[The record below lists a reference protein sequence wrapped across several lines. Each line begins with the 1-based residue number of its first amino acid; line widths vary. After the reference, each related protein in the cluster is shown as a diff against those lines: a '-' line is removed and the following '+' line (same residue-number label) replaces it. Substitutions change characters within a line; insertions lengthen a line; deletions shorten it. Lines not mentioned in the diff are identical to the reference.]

1 MKYRL
6 ANLAD
11 CPLLAELNHQLIRDE
26 GHPNPM
32 TILELE
38 ERMRGWLTTA
48 YQAVVFETDAE
59 VVAYA
64 LYREDGSEIHLRQFF
79 VVRHRRREG
88 IGRQAM
94 RILFDD
100 IWPKNKRLTVEVLW
114 KNKPAVEFWR
124 AVGYQEHSLALEIP
138 PNR

>member
-11 CPLLAELNHQLIRDE
+11 CPLLAELNHRLIRDE

-64 LYREDGSEIHLRQFF
+64 LYRDDGSEIHLRQFF

-88 IGRQAM
+88 IGRRAM

-124 AVGYQEHSLALEIP
+124 AVGYEEHSLALEIP
-138 PNR
+138 PKK